1 MADNGGIK
9 LFGFEL
15 RRVKDE
21 KNKKLLSVVPKVD
34 DDGAGYVT
42 AAGSH
47 YGQFLNIEGDDSKD
61 NTQLVM
67 KYRGVAFQPEVDMA
81 VEDIINE
88 AISGSEIKA
97 SVNLVLDNL
106 QGVSQTIKNQL
117 NEEFNNVTQML
128 NFEELGH
135 DIFRRWYVDG
145 RIYYHLVV
153 DDSNLSAGIQEV
165 RPIDAA
171 KIRKVKQVKKKKD
184 QETGANLV
192 EKTDEYFIFQ
202 EKSGSN
208 YSGGVKISTDA
219 ICYVTSGL
227 LSEDKKRVVSYLHK
241 ALKAINQL
249 RMMEDSLVIYRL
261 ARAPE
266 RRIFYI
272 DVGNLPRG
280 KAEQYLKDIMTRYRN
295 KLVYDAKTGEI
306 KDDRK
311 HMSMLEDFWLPRREG
326 GRGTEITTLPGGDNL
341 GQIDD
346 IIYFQKKL
354 YQSLNVPMSRLDQEQ
369 VSGILG
375 RATEI
380 SRDELKFQKFIDRLR
395 KRFSKVF
402 LEILE
407 KQCIL
412 KGITTPDDWKSW
424 KNKIIVDYVR
434 DNHFAEL
441 RDTEMLRERIQTLE
455 TLQNAQLVG
464 TYFSKDWVMK
474 NVLRM
479 SDEDVQEMQKQ
490 IKGEADS
497 GETEEPDDNQQE
509 DYYEEIP
516 EIIEQIDPID
526 EESKILD
533 NKVKEKELQVLENVA
548 QALVN

>member
-1 MADNGGIK
+1 
-9 LFGFEL
+9 
-15 RRVKDE
+15 
-21 KNKKLLSVVPKVD
+21 
-34 DDGAGYVT
+34 
-42 AAGSH
+42 
-47 YGQFLNIEGDDSKD
+47 
-61 NTQLVM
+61 
-67 KYRGVAFQPEVDMA
+67 
-81 VEDIINE
+81 
-88 AISGSEIKA
+88 
-97 SVNLVLDNL
+97 
-106 QGVSQTIKNQL
+106 
-117 NEEFNNVTQML
+117 
-128 NFEELGH
+128 
-135 DIFRRWYVDG
+135 
-145 RIYYHLVV
+145 
-153 DDSNLSAGIQEV
+153 
-165 RPIDAA
+165 
-171 KIRKVKQVKKKKD
+171 
-184 QETGANLV
+184 
-192 EKTDEYFIFQ
+192 
-202 EKSGSN
+202 
-208 YSGGVKISTDA
+208 
-219 ICYVTSGL
+219 
-227 LSEDKKRVVSYLHK
+227 
-241 ALKAINQL
+241 
-249 RMMEDSLVIYRL
+249 
-261 ARAPE
+261 
-266 RRIFYI
+266 
-272 DVGNLPRG
+272 
-280 KAEQYLKDIMTRYRN
+280 
-295 KLVYDAKTGEI
+295 
-306 KDDRK
+306 
-311 HMSMLEDFWLPRREG
+311 
-326 GRGTEITTLPGGDNL
+326 
-341 GQIDD
+341 
-346 IIYFQKKL
+346 
-354 YQSLNVPMSRLDQEQ
+354 MSRLDQEQ